1 MVTQPMEGETIS
13 DPHPTL
19 KANLATFG
27 EVDPNSVEIRLSG
40 IGQLPVKYD
49 AASKTA
55 EANVTQKLATTSYT
69 VILSAKV
76 KGRKVETRWNFNF
89 APEGSPPTRLRSHC
103 RRAPHPARLRRHRVA
118 VDTISR
124 RCLSAP
130 VRGCPCAA
138 LAGKQQPKTGRS
150 SFYVF
155 PSR

>member
-1 MVTQPMEGETIS
+1 ETIS

-27 EVDPNSVEIRLSG
+27 EIDPNSVEIRLSG

-55 EANVTQKLATTSYT
+55 EASVTQKLRDKNYT

-89 APEGSPPTRLRSHC
+89 APDAPPP
-103 RRAPHPARLRRHRVA
+103 APGEAALPPRPASGTAPAPARR
-118 VDTISR
+118 
-124 RCLSAP
+124 P
-130 VRGCPCAA
+130 
-138 LAGKQQPKTGRS
+138 
-150 SFYVF
+150 
-155 PSR
+155 